1 VRGLL
6 LGGYKN
12 MKIKWYNLL
21 LFISPAFILYTIF
34 VIYPFI
40 SSIYLSFFSWV
51 GVGAKKYV
59 GLKNFYDTLFGSF
72 KEEFFNALWHNI
84 YFFIVVSIVEVSLGF
99 IVALGLATQIKGYHI
114 FRSIIYIPNVISMV
128 LVGFIW
134 GLILNPQIG
143 LINQILKA
151 IGLGHFAKAWL
162 GDPNFAFNTII
173 AVNIWRHL
181 GFYVLVMLAAIIN
194 IQPDFI
200 EAAYIDGA
208 NNWNVIKNIIIPL
221 TIPTAQTL
229 ILLLFIWSF
238 SVFELIYALEGV
250 QAGPF
255 RSTDVLG
262 TLFYRTAFGGL
273 GSARMDLGL
282 GAAIVT
288 LMFLIILPVSFLY
301 IRLVERRR

>member
-1 VRGLL
+1 
-6 LGGYKN
+6 
-12 MKIKWYNLL
+12 MKIKWFHFCIFVL
-21 LFISPAFILYTIF
+21 PAFFLYTLF

-40 SSIYLSFFSWV
+40 SSIHLSFFSWV

-59 GLKNFYDTLFGSF
+59 GLRNFIDIIFGNF
-72 KEEFFNALWHNI
+72 KGEFFNALWHNI
-84 YFFIVVSIVEVSLGF
+84 YFFIVVSIIEVSLGF
-99 IVALGLATQIKGYHI
+99 LIALGLASQIKGYHI
-114 FRSIIYIPNVISMV
+114 FRSIIYLPNVISMV

-143 LINQILKA
+143 LINQFLKF
-151 IGLGHFAKAWL
+151 IGLSNLAKPWL
-162 GDPNFAFNTII
+162 GDPSLAFNTII

-181 GFYVLVMLAAIIN
+181 GFYVLVMLASIIG
-194 IQPDFI
+194 ILPDYI
-200 EAAYIDGA
+200 EAGYIDGA
-208 NNWNVIKNIIIPL
+208 SNWQIIRKIIIPMTL
-221 TIPTAQTL
+221 PTTQTL

-238 SVFELIYALEGV
+238 SVFELVYALEGV

-288 LMFLIILPVSFLY
+288 LMFIFILPVSFIY
-301 IRLVERRR
+301 VRFVERRR

>member
-1 VRGLL
+1 
-6 LGGYKN
+6 
-12 MKIKWYNLL
+12 MKIKWFHFCIFVL
-21 LFISPAFILYTIF
+21 PAFFLYTVF

-59 GLKNFYDTLFGSF
+59 GLRNFFDILVGNF
-72 KEEFFNALWHNI
+72 KGEFFNAFWHNI
-84 YFFIVVSIVEVSLGF
+84 YFFIVVSIIEVSLGF
-99 IVALGLATQIKGYHI
+99 LIALGLASQIKGYHI
-114 FRSIIYIPNVISMV
+114 FRGIIYLPNVISMV

-143 LINQILKA
+143 LINQFLKL
-151 IGLGHFAKAWL
+151 IGLNKLAKPWL
-162 GDPNFAFNTII
+162 GDPNLAFNTII

-181 GFYVLVMLAAIIN
+181 GFYVLVMLASIIG
-194 IQPDFI
+194 ILPDYI
-200 EAAYIDGA
+200 EAGYIDGA
-208 NNWNVIKNIIIPL
+208 SNWQIVRKIIIPMTL
-221 TIPTAQTL
+221 PTVQTL
-229 ILLLFIWSF
+229 LLLLFIWSF
-238 SVFELIYALEGV
+238 SVFELVYALEGV

-255 RSTDVLG
+255 RTTDVLG

-288 LMFLIILPVSFLY
+288 LMFIIILPVSFIY
-301 IRLVERRR
+301 VRLIERRR